1 MRGGRYAVSTGL
13 KASLTLPSPLKRA
26 RRPGSANDHPQTQS
40 CKPSRIFL
48 NPNCAFPHPNGNP
61 WKQTISAHRS
71 PLTSNQPSVPTKVS
85 RATWVGLAVALFAM
99 VAIRQVFVF
108 FVPETT
114 FASAIL
120 KESLIWVSALA
131 LIVII
136 RRGEH
141 LPMRSIGLG
150 TARWWK
156 SILWGFII
164 AIVSAVVIGALAYL
178 TGYGHGPGSAAFE
191 KLPLWLI
198 TAIVFRAGVV
208 EELFYR
214 GYAIERLQMIGLG
227 RFWSVAIP
235 LVIFSL
241 GHWSGGAANI
251 LIAFAAGLILT
262 GFYLWRRDLV
272 ANMIGHGLV
281 DFVANVLPKLFS

>member
-1 MRGGRYAVSTGL
+1 MLVICQVLLFFAPEITF
-13 KASLTLPSPLKRA
+13 
-26 RRPGSANDHPQTQS
+26 GSAVL
-40 CKPSRIFL
+40 RE
-48 NPNCAFPHPNGNP
+48 A
-61 WKQTISAHRS
+61 
-71 PLTSNQPSVPTKVS
+71 
-85 RATWVGLAVALFAM
+85 
-99 VAIRQVFVF
+99 
-108 FVPETT
+108 
-114 FASAIL
+114 
-120 KESLIWVSALA
+120 LIWLSAVTL
-131 LIVII
+131 LVII
-136 RRGEH
+136 RRGER

-156 SILWGFII
+156 SILWGLII
-164 AIVSAVVIGALAYL
+164 AIVSAVAVGALAYA

-198 TAIVFRAGVV
+198 ALIVLRAGVV

-214 GYAIERLQMIGLG
+214 GYAIERLRLVGLG

-235 LVIFSL
+235 LVIFSF

-262 GFYLWRRDLV
+262 GFYLWRRDLA

-281 DFVANVLPKLFS
+281 DFVANVLPALFS

>member
-1 MRGGRYAVSTGL
+1 METENLGAPF
-13 KASLTLPSPLKRA
+13 ALTPNRPL
-26 RRPGSANDHPQTQS
+26 
-40 CKPSRIFL
+40 
-48 NPNCAFPHPNGNP
+48 
-61 WKQTISAHRS
+61 
-71 PLTSNQPSVPTKVS
+71 VPTKTS
-85 RATWVGLAVALFAM
+85 RATWAGLFVSLFAM
-99 VAIRQVFVF
+99 VVIRQVFVF
-108 FVPETT
+108 FVPEIT
-114 FASAIL
+114 FASAVL
-120 KESLIWVSALA
+120 KEALIWVSAVTL
-131 LIVII
+131 LVIV
-136 RRGEH
+136 RRGER

-150 TARWWK
+150 TARWWM
-156 SILWGFII
+156 SILWGLVI
-164 AIVSAVVIGALAYL
+164 AVVSAAVVVGLAYL

-198 TAIVFRAGVV
+198 TLIVFRAGVV

-227 RFWSVAIP
+227 RFWSVTIP

-251 LIAFAAGLILT
+251 LIALAAGMILT

-281 DFVANVLPKLFS
+281 DFVANVLPRLFS

>member
-1 MRGGRYAVSTGL
+1 METENVGAPFGL
-13 KASLTLPSPLKRA
+13 APNQSSASK
-26 RRPGSANDHPQTQS
+26 
-40 CKPSRIFL
+40 
-48 NPNCAFPHPNGNP
+48 
-61 WKQTISAHRS
+61 
-71 PLTSNQPSVPTKVS
+71 KVS
-85 RATWVGLAVALFAM
+85 RATWVGLAISLFAM

-108 FVPETT
+108 FVPEPT
-114 FASAIL
+114 FASTVL
-120 KESLIWVSALA
+120 KEALIWLNALA

-141 LPMRSIGLG
+141 LPLRSIGLG

-164 AIVSAVVIGALAYL
+164 AIVSAVVISALAYV

-214 GYAIERLQMIGLG
+214 GYAIEQLRMIGLG

>member
-1 MRGGRYAVSTGL
+1 METDNVGAL
-13 KASLTLPSPLKRA
+13 F
-26 RRPGSANDHPQTQS
+26 D
-40 CKPSRIFL
+40 
-48 NPNCAFPHPNGNP
+48 
-61 WKQTISAHRS
+61 
-71 PLTSNQPSVPTKVS
+71 LTSNRSSVSKKVS
-85 RATWVGLAVALFAM
+85 RATWAGLAISLFVM
-99 VAIRQVFVF
+99 VVIRQAFVF

-114 FASAIL
+114 FTSAIL
-120 KESLIWVSALA
+120 KEALIWLNAVA

-164 AIVSAVVIGALAYL
+164 AIVSAVVVGALAHL

-198 TAIVFRAGVV
+198 TAIVFCAGVV

-214 GYAIERLQMIGLG
+214 GYAIERLRLVGFG

-251 LIAFAAGLILT
+251 LIAFVAGLILT
-262 GFYLWRRDLV
+262 AFYLWRRDLV

-281 DFVANVLPKLFS
+281 DFVANVVPALFS

>member
-1 MRGGRYAVSTGL
+1 MQTTNLDASFAVT
-13 KASLTLPSPLKRA
+13 PEQR
-26 RRPGSANDHPQTQS
+26 
-40 CKPSRIFL
+40 
-48 NPNCAFPHPNGNP
+48 
-61 WKQTISAHRS
+61 
-71 PLTSNQPSVPTKVS
+71 SVPAKTS
-85 RATWVGLAVALFAM
+85 IATWVGLSISLFAM
-99 VAIRQVFVF
+99 LAIRQVFVF
-108 FVPETT
+108 FVPEPT
-114 FASAIL
+114 FASTIL
-120 KESLIWVSALA
+120 KEALIWVSALA

-141 LPMRSIGLG
+141 LSLRSIGIG

-156 SILWGFII
+156 SILWGFVI
-164 AIVSAVVIGALAYL
+164 ALASMAVVGALAYL

-198 TAIVFRAGVV
+198 TAIVCRAGVV

-214 GYAIERLQMIGLG
+214 GYAIERLQTIGLS
-227 RFWSVAIP
+227 RLWSVAIP

-272 ANMIGHGLV
+272 ANMIGHGMV
-281 DFVANVLPKLFS
+281 DFIGNILPKFFS

>member
-1 MRGGRYAVSTGL
+1 METDNVGAPFG
-13 KASLTLPSPLKRA
+13 
-26 RRPGSANDHPQTQS
+26 
-40 CKPSRIFL
+40 
-48 NPNCAFPHPNGNP
+48 
-61 WKQTISAHRS
+61 
-71 PLTSNQPSVPTKVS
+71 LTSNQSSVSKKVP
-85 RATWVGLAVALFAM
+85 RATWGGLAISLFAM
-99 VAIRQVFVF
+99 VVIRQVFVF
-108 FVPETT
+108 FVPEPT
-114 FASAIL
+114 FASALL
-120 KESLIWVSALA
+120 KEALIWLNAVA

-156 SILWGFII
+156 SILWSFII
-164 AIVSAVVIGALAYL
+164 AIVSAVAVVALAHL

-198 TAIVFRAGVV
+198 TAIVLRAGVV

-214 GYAIERLQMIGLG
+214 GYAIERLRMIGLG

-235 LVIFSL
+235 LAIFSL

-262 GFYLWRRDLV
+262 GFYLWRRDLA

>member
-1 MRGGRYAVSTGL
+1 MQTDNAG
-13 KASLTLPSPLKRA
+13 ASFALTPE
-26 RRPGSANDHPQTQS
+26 
-40 CKPSRIFL
+40 
-48 NPNCAFPHPNGNP
+48 
-61 WKQTISAHRS
+61 
-71 PLTSNQPSVPTKVS
+71 QPSLPTKVS
-85 RATWVGLAVALFAM
+85 RATWAGLAIALFAM
-99 VAIRQVFVF
+99 VAIRQLFAFV
-108 FVPETT
+108 VPETT
-114 FASAIL
+114 FGSAVL
-120 KESLIWVSALA
+120 KETLIWVSALA

-156 SILWGFII
+156 SILWGFVI
-164 AIVSAVVIGALAYL
+164 AIVSAVIIGALAYL
-178 TGYGHGPGSAAFE
+178 TSYGHGPGSAAFE

-235 LVIFSL
+235 LMIFSL
-241 GHWSGGAANI
+241 GHWTGGAANI
-251 LIAFAAGLILT
+251 LIAFAAALILT
-262 GFYLWRRDLV
+262 GFYLWRRDLA

>member
-1 MRGGRYAVSTGL
+1 METDNVGGSFA
-13 KASLTLPSPLKRA
+13 LTPE
-26 RRPGSANDHPQTQS
+26 
-40 CKPSRIFL
+40 
-48 NPNCAFPHPNGNP
+48 
-61 WKQTISAHRS
+61 
-71 PLTSNQPSVPTKVS
+71 QPSLPTNVS
-85 RATWVGLAVALFAM
+85 RATWAGLAIALFAM
-99 VAIRQVFVF
+99 VAIRQVFAF

-114 FASAIL
+114 FASAVL
-120 KESLIWVSALA
+120 KEALIWLSALA

-141 LPMRSIGLG
+141 LSLRSIGLG

-156 SILWGFII
+156 SILWGFVI
-164 AIVSAVVIGALAYL
+164 AIVSAVVVLALAHL

-214 GYAIERLQMIGLG
+214 GYAIERLQLIGLS
-227 RFWSVAIP
+227 RFWAVAIP
-235 LVIFSL
+235 LGIFSL

-251 LIAFAAGLILT
+251 LIAFAAGLLLT
-262 GFYLWRRDLV
+262 GFYLWRRDLA

>member
-1 MRGGRYAVSTGL
+1 MRTDNVG
-13 KASLTLPSPLKRA
+13 ASFALTPEQPS
-26 RRPGSANDHPQTQS
+26 
-40 CKPSRIFL
+40 
-48 NPNCAFPHPNGNP
+48 
-61 WKQTISAHRS
+61 ISAG
-71 PLTSNQPSVPTKVS
+71 VS
-85 RATWVGLAVALFAM
+85 RATWAGLAISLFAM

-108 FVPETT
+108 FVPELT
-114 FASAIL
+114 FTSAVL
-120 KESLIWVSALA
+120 KEALIWVSALV

-150 TARWWK
+150 TTHWWK
-156 SILWGFII
+156 SILWGFVI
-164 AIVSAVVIGALAYL
+164 AVVSALVVGALAYL
-178 TGYGHGPGSAAFE
+178 THYGHGPGSAAFE

-198 TAIVFRAGVV
+198 TVIVFRAGVV

-262 GFYLWRRDLV
+262 GFYLWRRDLA

>member
-1 MRGGRYAVSTGL
+1 ME
-13 KASLTLPSPLKRA
+13 
-26 RRPGSANDHPQTQS
+26 TQ
-40 CKPSRIFL
+40 
-48 NPNCAFPHPNGNP
+48 NVGAAFPLAPEH
-61 WKQTISAHRS
+61 
-71 PLTSNQPSVPTKVS
+71 PSVPTKVS
-85 RATWVGLAVALFAM
+85 RATWAGLAISLFAM

-120 KESLIWVSALA
+120 KEALIWLNAIA

-150 TARWWK
+150 TTRWWK
-156 SILWGFII
+156 SVLWGFVI
-164 AIVSAVVIGALAYL
+164 AVTSAVIIGALAYV
-178 TGYGHGPGSAAFE
+178 TSYGHGPGSAAFE

-227 RFWSVAIP
+227 RVWAVAIP
-235 LVIFSL
+235 LAIFSL

-262 GFYLWRRDLV
+262 GFYLWRRDLA

-281 DFVANVLPKLFS
+281 DFVANVLPALFS

>member
-1 MRGGRYAVSTGL
+1 METDNIG
-13 KASLTLPSPLKRA
+13 ASFALTPE
-26 RRPGSANDHPQTQS
+26 
-40 CKPSRIFL
+40 
-48 NPNCAFPHPNGNP
+48 
-61 WKQTISAHRS
+61 
-71 PLTSNQPSVPTKVS
+71 QPSLPTKVS
-85 RATWVGLAVALFAM
+85 PATWAGLAISLFAL
-99 VAIRQVFVF
+99 VVIRQAFVF
-108 FVPETT
+108 FVPEPT
-114 FASAIL
+114 FASAVL
-120 KESLIWVSALA
+120 KETLIWLNAVA
-131 LIVII
+131 LILIV

-164 AIVSAVVIGALAYL
+164 AIVSAVVIGALAHV
-178 TGYGHGPGSAAFE
+178 TSYGHGPGSAAFE

-198 TAIVFRAGVV
+198 TAIIFRAGVV

-241 GHWSGGAANI
+241 GHWSGGVANI
-251 LIAFAAGLILT
+251 LIAFTAGLILT
-262 GFYLWRRDLV
+262 GFYLWRRDLA

>member
-1 MRGGRYAVSTGL
+1 METNNLAAQL
-13 KASLTLPSPLKRA
+13 
-26 RRPGSANDHPQTQS
+26 
-40 CKPSRIFL
+40 
-48 NPNCAFPHPNGNP
+48 AFAP
-61 WKQTISAHRS
+61 
-71 PLTSNQPSVPTKVS
+71 NQPSVPKKVS
-85 RATWVGLAVALFAM
+85 RATWIGLAISLFAM
-99 VAIRQVFVF
+99 VVIRQAFVF
-108 FVPETT
+108 FVPEIT
-114 FASAIL
+114 FSAALL
-120 KESLIWVSALA
+120 KEALIWLNAIA

-136 RRGEH
+136 RRGER
-141 LPMRSIGLG
+141 LSLRSIGLG
-150 TARWWK
+150 TTRWWK

-164 AIVSAVVIGALAYL
+164 AMVSAVVVGALAYA
-178 TGYGHGPGSAAFE
+178 TSYGHGPGSSAFE

-198 TAIVFRAGVV
+198 TAIVLRAGVV

-214 GYAIERLQMIGLG
+214 GYAIERLQTIGLG

-235 LVIFSL
+235 LAIFSL

>member
-1 MRGGRYAVSTGL
+1 METNNLA
-13 KASLTLPSPLKRA
+13 A
-26 RRPGSANDHPQTQS
+26 Q
-40 CKPSRIFL
+40 F
-48 NPNCAFPHPNGNP
+48 AFVP
-61 WKQTISAHRS
+61 
-71 PLTSNQPSVPTKVS
+71 NQPSVPTKAS
-85 RATWVGLAVALFAM
+85 RATWAGLVISLFAM
-99 VAIRQVFVF
+99 VAIRQVIAF

-114 FASAIL
+114 FASALL

-131 LIVII
+131 LIFII

-141 LPMRSIGLG
+141 LPMHSIGLG

-164 AIVSAVVIGALAYL
+164 AIVSAVIIGALAYL

-198 TAIVFRAGVV
+198 TAIVLRAGVV

-214 GYAIERLQMIGLG
+214 GYAIERLRMIGLG

-235 LVIFSL
+235 LAIFSL

-262 GFYLWRRDLV
+262 GFYLWRRDLT